1 GIGFGSLQAARIE
14 MEQKKTFQE
23 SLFMA
28 CRLFWAIRS
37 INLLSKMKYIS
48 LITKR
53 VFGERFEL

>member
-1 GIGFGSLQAARIE
+1 